1 MDIIMSDMKQ
11 LDARQELLVITMEE
25 CGELIQACSKALR
38 RGELFA
44 YSDSETELKQEIA
57 DVQAMINLMVEW
69 DVLSWTEIEDGIE
82 HKRNKLKRWSK
93 LIEDAEWEKTV
104 KESPTLVEENGE
116 IYAEDIEDEVHDVEM
131 PDPPKGQQQQKNF
144 PTNSVTWRQALGDDP
159 RPYVD
164 EKGIGRITYTKEYTQ
179 DMTGTGDY
187 INTVDTRP
195 MTEQEE
201 RQWNELYR
209 KQVEESQRNGKET
222 I

>member
-1 MDIIMSDMKQ
+1 MSDMKQ

-82 HKRNKLKRWSK
+82 RKRNKLKRWSK

-104 KESPTLVEENGE
+104 KETPTLVEENGE
-116 IYAEDIEDEVHDVEM
+116 IYAEDIEDEVHDVDM

-144 PTNSVTWRQALGDDP
+144 PSNSVTWRQALGDDP

>member
-1 MDIIMSDMKQ
+1 MSDMKQ

-69 DVLSWTEIEDGIE
+69 DVLSWTEIENGVE
-82 HKRNKLKRWSK
+82 RKRNKLKRWSK

-104 KESPTLVEENGE
+104 KETPVLTEENGE

-144 PTNSVTWRQALGDDP
+144 PSNSVTWRQALSDDP

-164 EKGIGRITYTKEYTQ
+164 EKGYGRVTYTKEYTQ

-201 RQWNELYR
+201 RQWDELYK
-209 KQVEESQRNGKET
+209 KQVEESQKRGKET
-222 I
+222 L

>member
-1 MDIIMSDMKQ
+1 MSDMKQ

-82 HKRNKLKRWSK
+82 RKRNKLKRWSK

-104 KESPTLVEENGE
+104 KETPVLAEENGE

-144 PTNSVTWRQALGDDP
+144 PSNSVTWRQALGDDP
-159 RPYVD
+159 YVD
-164 EKGIGRITYTKEYTQ
+164 EKGYGRITYTKEYTQ